1 MDISLAI
8 LNYFSYLCIVNDINH
23 PAMKNLYIIRVL
35 VLAMV
40 LPVCACNKT
49 NKNNTTMTI
58 YDFTV
63 LDTKKQPVSLAE
75 YKGKVLLVVNT
86 ATGCGFTP
94 QYEALEGLYKKYKDQ
109 GLVVLDFPC
118 NQFAEQAPGTEE
130 EIVSFCQLK
139 YNVSF
144 PQFAKIEVNGE
155 NESPVFTY
163 LKEQAPTEE
172 YNGLKAKA
180 AAAMLKKI
188 SKTYNKESDIR
199 WNFTKFLLDR
209 EGKVVGRYAPTTKP
223 EDIEKDILK
232 LL

>member
-1 MDISLAI
+1 MHDKSAWQVTVMKKLFALLAVGMI
-8 LNYFSYLCIVNDINH
+8 AIF
-23 PAMKNLYIIRVL
+23 PAFAQNE
-35 VLAMV
+35 
-40 LPVCACNKT
+40 NSKT
-49 NKNNTTMTI
+49 NITMTI

-63 LDTKKQPVSLAE
+63 LDTKKNEVKLDE

-94 QYEALEGLYKKYKDQ
+94 QYEALENLYKKYADK
-109 GLVVLDFPC
+109 GFVILDFPC
-118 NQFAEQAPGTEE
+118 NQFGQQAPGTEE

-144 PQFAKIEVNGE
+144 PQFSKIEVNGE

-172 YNGLKAKA
+172 YNGLGAKA
-180 AAAMLKKI
+180 TGAMLKKI

-199 WNFTKFLLDR
+199 WNFTKFLVDR
-209 EGKVVGRYAPTTKP
+209 EGNVVGRFAPTTKP
-223 EDIEKDILK
+223 EDIEAEILK